1 MVNSSFI
8 YIVNFVTNI
17 FKLLY
22 YKAMI
27 PLLRLYDHY
36 RPFYKV
42 EKVVHNEKKYD
53 EFHEWLP

>member
-1 MVNSSFI
+1 M
-8 YIVNFVTNI
+8 NFVTNI

-27 PLLRLYDHY
+27 PLLRLYDHNY
-36 RPFYKV
+36 RV